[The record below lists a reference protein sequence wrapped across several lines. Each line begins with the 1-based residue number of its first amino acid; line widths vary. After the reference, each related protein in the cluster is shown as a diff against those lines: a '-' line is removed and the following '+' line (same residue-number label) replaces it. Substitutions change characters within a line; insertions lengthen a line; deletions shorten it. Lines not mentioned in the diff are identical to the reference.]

1 MQIFAYDFT
10 PYQARQQYNFRTF
23 SEILL
28 LAVNYMR
35 SPRSV
40 MMVGKTANKNAE
52 HTTKQ
57 SDMGFL
63 LNKFPT
69 VKGLT
74 APRRHMLQVETL

>member
-40 MMVGKTANKNAE
+40 MMVEDSQQKCWTYNKAIR
-52 HTTKQ
+52 HGI
-57 SDMGFL
+57 S
-63 LNKFPT
+63 
-69 VKGLT
+69 VK
-74 APRRHMLQVETL
+74 